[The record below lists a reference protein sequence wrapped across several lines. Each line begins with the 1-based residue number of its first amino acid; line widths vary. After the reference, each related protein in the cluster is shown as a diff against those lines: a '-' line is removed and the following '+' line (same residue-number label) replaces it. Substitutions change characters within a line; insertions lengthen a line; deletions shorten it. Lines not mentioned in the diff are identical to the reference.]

1 MKSYIFLSLAISL
14 EVFGTMMLPLSQN
27 FTKITPTMIKIS
39 PRITCHDKDWS
50 KRNLLS
56 MAIKKTP
63 RPAHEAYTTA
73 IGIVLSAN
81 VKK

>member
-1 MKSYIFLSLAISL
+1 
-14 EVFGTMMLPLSQN
+14 
-27 FTKITPTMIKIS
+27 MIKIS
-39 PRITCHDKDWS
+39 PRITCQDKDWS
-50 KRNLLS
+50 KRNLLN

>member
-1 MKSYIFLSLAISL
+1 MRTSESI
-14 EVFGTMMLPLSQN
+14 
-27 FTKITPTMIKIS
+27 TKITPTIIKIS
-39 PRITCHDKDWS
+39 PSITCQDKDWP
-50 KRNLLS
+50 KRNLLN

>member
-1 MKSYIFLSLAISL
+1 
-14 EVFGTMMLPLSQN
+14 
-27 FTKITPTMIKIS
+27 MIKIS

-50 KRNLLS
+50 KRNLLN

-63 RPAHEAYTTA
+63 RPAHDAYTIA